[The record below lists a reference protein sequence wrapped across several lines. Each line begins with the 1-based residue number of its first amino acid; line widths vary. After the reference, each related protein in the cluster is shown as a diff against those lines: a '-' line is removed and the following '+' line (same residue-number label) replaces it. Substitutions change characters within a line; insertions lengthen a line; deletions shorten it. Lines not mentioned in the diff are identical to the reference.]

1 MTKNRLLNNVFNLF
15 NEKAKYAVLRNYENL
30 PEESGRDIDLI
41 IDQCDFNK
49 IKSEFILLV
58 EHFEYKILISDK
70 RQFMHFIAI
79 GKIENNS
86 VNIISFDFI
95 FHLHVK
101 GVKLLETNRIL
112 ECREFNGKIYHVRK
126 DVEFLSKYIYNK
138 LFNTQFPSK
147 YSRLKNEAISNYA
160 KEINEALNDIFGK
173 NVTSIEDIERS
184 KSYLLRKYFI
194 KNRKKK
200 NRISFYHDQI
210 NYYIIQ
216 LFRLIRP
223 NGISIAFTGPDGVGK
238 TTVINQIIEYINQVT
253 STTLFHHRPTLLGNL
268 SNVAHQAGLKKEV
281 DDDYTNPHRG
291 RHNNPFSSFIRLFYY
306 SLDYILGFQ
315 VKVRKPL
322 NCGGVVIFDRYYS
335 DIIVD
340 AKRSSIYLNYKFLY
354 GFGKLFIPSLD
365 YNILLTAS
373 TDTILTRKKELD
385 EEGIRTINDKIDY
398 LADKK
403 EYKKILNEQTPEVA
417 VTEILS
423 YIFEN
428 QHKKNLRRLK

>member
-1 MTKNRLLNNVFNLF
+1 MTRNRLLNNIFSLF
-15 NEKAKYAVLRNYENL
+15 NKKTKYAVLRNYENL

-49 IKSEFILLV
+49 IKSEFIQIIKQ
-58 EHFEYKILISDK
+58 FEYKILISDK

-101 GVKLLETNRIL
+101 GIKLLATNKIL
-112 ECREFNGKIYHVRK
+112 EGREFNGKIYHVRK

-147 YSRLKNEAISNYA
+147 YSKLKNEAISNYT
-160 KEINEALNDIFGK
+160 KEINETLNDIFGK
-173 NVTSIEDIERS
+173 NVTSIEEVEQS
-184 KSYLLRKYFI
+184 KSYLLRKYII

-216 LFRLIRP
+216 LLRLIKP
-223 NGISIAFTGPDGVGK
+223 NGFSIAFTGPDGVGK
-238 TTVINQIIEYINQVT
+238 TTVINQIIEYISQVT

-281 DDDYTNPHRG
+281 DDDYANPHRG
-291 RHNNPFSSFIRLFYY
+291 KHNNPLSSLVRLFYY

-322 NCGGVVIFDRYYS
+322 SCSGVVFFDRYYS

-340 AKRSSIYLNYKFLY
+340 GKRSSIFLNHKFLY
-354 GFGKLFIPSLD
+354 SFGKLFIPSLD
-365 YNILLTAS
+365 YNILLTANPE
-373 TDTILTRKKELD
+373 TILARKCELD
-385 EEGIRTINDKIDY
+385 EKSICCINERINY
-398 LADKK
+398 LAEKK
-403 EYKKILNEQTPEVA
+403 GYLKILNEQTPEVA
-417 VTEILS
+417 VIEILN
-423 YIFEN
+423 YIFNN
-428 QHKKNLRRLK
+428 QDKTNIKRV